1 MQMLLTFNLHPT
13 AATICSV
20 VVARGA
26 DWVRGVNVAAAP
38 VGTTLPF

>member
-1 MQMLLTFNLHPT
+1 MQMLLTFNLHPA

-20 VVARGA
+20 VVARG
-26 DWVRGVNVAAAP
+26 RTGVNVAAAP